1 MDLTEILAEITRQEL
16 NVSAFNEK
24 ADKII
29 ADLEAKGWQFSSKKY
44 YLEELRTSVVNLKWK
59 VDDKGLE
66 IYSSSFHIVEN
77 RDIVDEIFERLRYE
91 DSRMNDNITIGDLTN
106 RNEMPI
112 KVLARYLNE
121 HIVGVADKLEINRIS
136 IPMSDND
143 GEPYHLAHHMLLWKV
158 DGLICAFI
166 IEGTIID

>member
-1 MDLTEILAEITRQEL
+1 MDLTEILAKITRQEL

-44 YLEELRTSVVNLKWK
+44 YLEELRTRVVNLKWK

-66 IYSSSFHIVEN
+66 IYSSSFHIVRN
-77 RDIVDEIFERLRYE
+77 RNIVDEIFERLRYE
-91 DSRMNDNITIGDLTN
+91 DSQMNDNITIGDLTD
-106 RNEMPI
+106 RNEIPI

-121 HIVGVADKLEINRIS
+121 YITDKLEINRIS
-136 IPMSDND
+136 TLMSDN
-143 GEPYHLAHHMLLWKV
+143 GEPYHLVHHMLLWKV
-158 DGLICAFI
+158 DGLTCAFI
-166 IEGTIID
+166 IERTIID